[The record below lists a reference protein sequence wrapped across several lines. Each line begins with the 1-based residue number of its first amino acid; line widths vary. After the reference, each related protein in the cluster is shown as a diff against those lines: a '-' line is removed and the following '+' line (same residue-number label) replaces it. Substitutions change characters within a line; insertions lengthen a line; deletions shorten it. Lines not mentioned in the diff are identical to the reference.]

1 MKNAH
6 FIRYRIVGFNQNYL
20 LNLLKRKGISLYKIV
35 KKEKNITELSI
46 EFNEKQKFF
55 AITENLC
62 YNITRIGEY
71 GFLYPLISLFKKI
84 GVVIGLAVFAVIV
97 VLADKI
103 VFEIDYTGTGALYK
117 NQAEALLA
125 DCGIKKYSV
134 ITTSSLRTAE
144 NKILSSSDKFS
155 FVSLKKSGGRLKV
168 NLTAAKFSGQVLD
181 TSKKQVVSSADGV
194 VESVKVYRGTAVVG
208 VGDTVKIGDVLIDGY
223 NIIKDARVETFAL
236 GTVTVITEKTFVF
249 SGEPNQE
256 ESMLILAK
264 ENVDEEIIDEI
275 CTYTDGEY
283 TVKFTCRIKIK

>member
-20 LNLLKRKGISLYKIV
+20 LNLLKRNGISLYKIV

-71 GFLYPLISLFKKI
+71 GFLYPLIRLSKKI
-84 GVVIGLAVFAVIV
+84 GVVIGLIVFAVIV
-97 VLADKI
+97 IIADKI

-168 NLTAAKFSGQVLD
+168 NLTAAKFSEQVLD
-181 TSKKQVVSSADGV
+181 TSKKQVVSSVNGV

-208 VGDTVKIGDVLIDGY
+208 VGDLIKIGDVLIDGY

-264 ENVDEEIIDEI
+264 ENVSEEIVDEN

>member
-20 LNLLKRKGISLYKIV
+20 LNLLKRNGISLYKIV

-71 GFLYPLISLFKKI
+71 GFLYPLISLSKKI
-84 GVVIGLAVFAVIV
+84 GVLIGLVVFAVTV

-117 NQAEALLA
+117 NQAEVLLA

-194 VESVKVYRGTAVVG
+194 VESVKVYRGTAIVG

-264 ENVDEEIIDEI
+264 ENVDEEIIDEN

>member
-71 GFLYPLISLFKKI
+71 GFLYPLISLSKKI
-84 GVVIGLAVFAVIV
+84 GVAIGLVVFAVIV

-264 ENVDEEIIDEI
+264 ENVGEEIIDEN

>member
-6 FIRYRIVGFNQNYL
+6 FIRYRIVGVNQNYL
-20 LNLLKRKGISLYKIV
+20 LNLLKRNGISLYKIV

-71 GFLYPLISLFKKI
+71 GFLYPLISLSKKI
-84 GVVIGLAVFAVIV
+84 GVVIGLVVFAVIV

-264 ENVDEEIIDEI
+264 ENVGEEIIDEN